1 MKLLGLQVKPLLLMV
16 ELLSVKSHLILCRNN
31 PPVVVPFPQ
40 YQFHAN
46 KGNNGDCPY
55 KGTLIS
61 MQNNKIIN
69 IPNILAFIR
78 LLLAPLMF
86 VLLVN
91 QDAPLF
97 EGIHPSWLNYTAA
110 FIFVLASA
118 TDFFDGYIART
129 FNQITTMG
137 KILDPLAD
145 KMLTLA
151 GFLGLMMMGEAS
163 AWAIF
168 LILTR
173 ELFITGLRV
182 SAAAEGI
189 DIAASWMGKVK
200 TVIQMVAI
208 GFLLMGWVGG
218 EILLWIAVIL
228 TLYSGYEYVRDF
240 FKKVNI

>member
-1 MKLLGLQVKPLLLMV
+1 MATSQ
-16 ELLSVKSHLILCRNN
+16 
-31 PPVVVPFPQ
+31 
-40 YQFHAN
+40 
-46 KGNNGDCPY
+46 
-55 KGTLIS
+55 
-61 MQNNKIIN
+61 IIN

-86 VLLVN
+86 LFLVN
-91 QDAPLF
+91 QDASLF
-97 EGIHPSWLNYTAA
+97 EGIHPSWLNYFAA
-110 FIFVLASA
+110 FIFVVASV

-129 FNQITTMG
+129 FNQITTLG

-151 GFLGLMMMGEAS
+151 GFLGLMILGSAS
-163 AWAIF
+163 PWAIF

-182 SAAAEGI
+182 SAVAEGI

-200 TVIQMVAI
+200 TVMQMIAI
-208 GFLLMGWVGG
+208 GFLLMGWPGG
-218 EILLWIAVIL
+218 DILLWSAVVL

-240 FKKVNI
+240 IKKRPLL